1 MKLIEKRFENQKLE
15 EEKLKE
21 KLGKLKESANEAATT
36 EGEVKVKEAGKEV
49 KKTEEEVKVAGEKMV
64 EKLCS
69 LPSCSEVGLQ
79 LCAGCRSTL
88 YCGQACAGAHWD
100 QHKGD
105 CAKKRKE
112 RKKRRRAAKA
122 LPQVD

>member
-1 MKLIEKRFENQKLE
+1 MKLIEKRFENQKLK

-49 KKTEEEVKVAGEKMV
+49 KKTGEEVV